1 MVTKMFVNYADSV
14 AAFKQA
20 KNAEGTLLSVVYNNS
35 IVFIGNGE
43 AVYTHG
49 QYYGD
54 VKSALAAI
62 QNTVDGLKYFT
73 SVKAGDVTATAVDKN
88 GVITFTS
95 DENSTVTVNA
105 DSKTINIGLDS
116 AFVTKVNNAASSIAT
131 EISNRTNADAKLR
144 EDLGNKTD
152 SANAEGSAF
161 ARIAQL
167 SSDISSITGGNGSV
181 STQINNAINAL
192 DVEAKSGDFV
202 ASVKQVD
209 GKIEATMGTFNFDES
224 GAAASAQFA
233 AEKHADSLNTAMNT
247 RMEAVESVKHS
258 HTNKTILDGITSEK
272 ITAWDNAE
280 SSANSYT
287 DGKVTAINNAA
298 ATLEGRVK
306 ANEDAIVVINGSGE
320 GSIKKAAA
328 DAVATV
334 LDDAPESFDTLKEVA
349 DWIASDTTGAA
360 KMQSD
365 IAKLQGADT
374 VEGSVAKQVKDAVNA
389 EALIARAAEKANAD
403 AIDAIEADYLKASDK
418 TELSNAIN
426 NKVAQSDY
434 DTKIATLEKADS
446 DNLATA
452 KQYTTDEIAKLD
464 VTDSV
469 VSGKYVSAVSE
480 TDGKISVTRADLPT
494 YTLSTGSVNG
504 TVAFNGADVVVKGLN
519 SAAYTEASAYATA
532 AQGIKADAAAPQAT
546 TYTKVEIDNMLSW
559 EEL

>member
-1 MVTKMFVNYADSV
+1 
-14 AAFKQA
+14 
-20 KNAEGTLLSVVYNNS
+20 
-35 IVFIGNGE
+35 
-43 AVYTHG
+43 
-49 QYYGD
+49 
-54 VKSALAAI
+54 
-62 QNTVDGLKYFT
+62 
-73 SVKAGDVTATAVDKN
+73 
-88 GVITFTS
+88 
-95 DENSTVTVNA
+95 
-105 DSKTINIGLDS
+105 
-116 AFVTKVNNAASSIAT
+116 
-131 EISNRTNADAKLR
+131 
-144 EDLGNKTD
+144 
-152 SANAEGSAF
+152 
-161 ARIAQL
+161 
-167 SSDISSITGGNGSV
+167 
-181 STQINNAINAL
+181 
-192 DVEAKSGDFV
+192 
-202 ASVKQVD
+202 
-209 GKIEATMGTFNFDES
+209 MGTFNFDEA
-224 GAAASAQFA
+224 GAAASAQSA

-374 VEGSVAKQVKDAVNA
+374 VEGSVAKQVKDAVSA

-426 NKVAQSDY
+426 NKVA
-434 DTKIATLEKADS
+434 
-446 DNLATA
+446 
-452 KQYTTDEIAKLD
+452 
-464 VTDSV
+464 
-469 VSGKYVSAVSE
+469 
-480 TDGKISVTRADLPT
+480 
-494 YTLSTGSVNG
+494 
-504 TVAFNGADVVVKGLN
+504 
-519 SAAYTEASAYATA
+519 
-532 AQGIKADAAAPQAT
+532 
-546 TYTKVEIDNMLSW
+546 
-559 EEL
+559 

>member
-1 MVTKMFVNYADSV
+1 
-14 AAFKQA
+14 
-20 KNAEGTLLSVVYNNS
+20 
-35 IVFIGNGE
+35 
-43 AVYTHG
+43 
-49 QYYGD
+49 
-54 VKSALAAI
+54 
-62 QNTVDGLKYFT
+62 
-73 SVKAGDVTATAVDKN
+73 
-88 GVITFTS
+88 
-95 DENSTVTVNA
+95 
-105 DSKTINIGLDS
+105 
-116 AFVTKVNNAASSIAT
+116 
-131 EISNRTNADAKLR
+131 
-144 EDLGNKTD
+144 
-152 SANAEGSAF
+152 
-161 ARIAQL
+161 
-167 SSDISSITGGNGSV
+167 
-181 STQINNAINAL
+181 
-192 DVEAKSGDFV
+192 
-202 ASVKQVD
+202 
-209 GKIEATMGTFNFDES
+209 MGTFNFDES
-224 GAAASAQFA
+224 GAAASAQSA

-426 NKVAQSDY
+426 NKVA
-434 DTKIATLEKADS
+434 
-446 DNLATA
+446 
-452 KQYTTDEIAKLD
+452 
-464 VTDSV
+464 
-469 VSGKYVSAVSE
+469 
-480 TDGKISVTRADLPT
+480 
-494 YTLSTGSVNG
+494 
-504 TVAFNGADVVVKGLN
+504 
-519 SAAYTEASAYATA
+519 
-532 AQGIKADAAAPQAT
+532 
-546 TYTKVEIDNMLSW
+546 
-559 EEL
+559 